1 MYLRELHIENYRL
14 LKNVDLAFDKNL
26 TLLVGKNNTG
36 KTSAIRILSFLASD
50 EKNLDLDDYPL
61 VARTKLY
68 CAIVDYWRDPNFI
81 NFQKSVPITKF
92 RLTFDYSDDIIG
104 QLDEFIIDLN
114 ENETT
119 AIVEVSFDL
128 MLDVETTL
136 LNLKKQFNDLSP
148 NIDDEDSRD
157 KYIAQVV
164 RDNYNHFF

>member
-1 MYLRELHIENYRL
+1 MRKTAIREVKGNIMYLRELHIENYRL

-68 CAIVDYWRDPNFI
+68 SAIVDYWRDPNFI

-114 ENETT
+114 VQ
-119 AIVEVSFDL
+119 ISL
-128 MLDVETTL
+128 
-136 LNLKKQFNDLSP
+136 
-148 NIDDEDSRD
+148 
-157 KYIAQVV
+157 
-164 RDNYNHFF
+164 